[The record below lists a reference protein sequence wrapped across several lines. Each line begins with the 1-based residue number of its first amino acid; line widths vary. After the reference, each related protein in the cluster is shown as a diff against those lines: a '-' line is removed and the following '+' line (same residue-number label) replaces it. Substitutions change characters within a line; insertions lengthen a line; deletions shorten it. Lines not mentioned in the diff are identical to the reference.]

1 MKKWI
6 RYSGLLAITTVFLCF
21 PTLSS
26 QSSSKNRRPS
36 QAPVLIPEV
45 QSGEPFPSDLF
56 IQIAKKINPSVVS
69 ISTTLKVSRMSH
81 PQDLLD
87 LFFSTPFERE
97 VQPRNR
103 PPQSLGSGFILE
115 SDGYIVTNAHV
126 VDKVDSI
133 LVQLKDDPTIYKAQI
148 IGKDPATDVAL
159 IKINIQDSRT
169 RKTFPKVDLG
179 DSNALQVGETVV
191 AFGNPFGHSNTMT
204 KGIISALDRSI
215 DEINLLPFLQT
226 DASINPG
233 NSGGPLVNTK
243 GQVIG
248 VNTAINPR
256 AVNIGFA
263 IPIYNVKS
271 ILKALKQY
279 GYVKRGFIGVQMDVN
294 TVEFDFKGKSYK
306 GVLIVNVAKGGPADK
321 AGILPQDIITEFN
334 KSPIKSSKD
343 LFKIVSASPVNEKVG
358 GRLFRNQRMRSF
370 QVRIQERPHQ
380 KSQAQK
386 SSLKRKSSNSSP
398 FQLGFKLAQ
407 ADTKLPSHLNL
418 PLSYANR
425 PIVIEVS
432 KNSPSGRAGLKE
444 GDIIFSVN
452 GSNVQTIGNVFKRL
466 TSQKENILHVLR
478 YDQPGRYSLKQI
490 TIIKK

>member
-1 MKKWI
+1 MKNFHPFHSLI
-6 RYSGLLAITTVFLCF
+6 VVMAVFLSF
-21 PTLSS
+21 PTFSS
-26 QSSSKNRRPS
+26 QSISKNQKPS
-36 QAPVLIPEV
+36 QAPVVIPEV
-45 QSGEPFPSDLF
+45 RPGEPFPSDLF

-87 LFFSTPFERE
+87 LFFSTPFEKE
-97 VQPRNR
+97 IQPRNR
-103 PPQSLGSGFILE
+103 PPQSLGSGFIIE
-115 SDGYIVTNAHV
+115 SNGYIVTNAHV

-148 IGKDPATDVAL
+148 IGKDRATDVAL
-159 IKINIQDSRT
+159 IKINTQDSRT

-179 DSNALQVGETVV
+179 DSNALQVGETVA

-204 KGIISALDRSI
+204 TGIISALDRSI

-233 NSGGPLVNTK
+233 NSGGPLVNTR

-306 GVLIVNVAKGGPADK
+306 GVLIVNVVKDGPADK

-343 LFKIVSASPVNEKVG
+343 LFKIVSASPVNEDVG

-370 QVRIQERPHQ
+370 QVRVQERPHQ

-386 SSLKRKSSNSSP
+386 SNFKRKPSNSAP

-432 KNSPSGRAGLKE
+432 KNSPAGRAGLKE

-452 GSNVQTIGNVFKRL
+452 GSNVQTIDNAFKRL
-466 TSQKENILHVLR
+466 TSKRENILHVLR